1 MTKCLPDRAAFM
13 LPVVTAYEAPSHI
26 RMKKKGLPFAKN
38 EKNCHSDI
46 APEWQGQSY
55 AHPK

>member
-46 APEWQGQSY
+46 APEWQG
-55 AHPK
+55 